1 MQYILGLDF
10 SATPSELTVS
20 LVDGVLVD
28 VQQRKTVDLELLLD
42 GPTLLRGDFASLA
55 PRFSESDSSGTTE
68 LQPQQGESS
77 DSETAA
83 ESPPVGTIDG
93 DPLESPE
100 ALKARINFTVAKLK
114 EALSTLDPVWTACV
128 VTMPP
133 FNNVAMNLSLPFGDA
148 KNLARIVDLEVQ
160 DVVPFDLE
168 DFVVQYSTLGS
179 TTGTNLAAPSS
190 PSSIPSSAGASF
202 GTSSGATTSSGQF
215 DVHIGLAPRSFVR
228 NILSLCKA
236 VGLEPLVMTLPSSTL
251 GAVYHIAR
259 DYFKG
264 NSAILM
270 ARKDAYSLVIN
281 VHGQARVEHT
291 IRPENLAPRHLPESA
306 GGGQEDPQRVV
317 FTALKLMIAAVERK
331 YETRVETLHV
341 LIGPST
347 SPVKMSLLQQVLG
360 RPVESFELKDV
371 VKLSDPQT
379 GISPLSSIF
388 GLDDNPA
395 PVLSNFRAREFSYSP
410 KFGEVLRVLQST
422 WRHMLGAALAIVVAL
437 IGYYAMI
444 EYKLSAMKST
454 LTEQMRSVI
463 PDFNSPDGDFLKT
476 LGAAETK
483 LSDDLGVLSSPSTI
497 TPVDVLVELSERI
510 PSTPGVV
517 VTGLKIY
524 PTKATLTGVAPD
536 LSAIEKIEKELKKNK
551 TDFATVKANPGNASG
566 SRYNFS
572 VEIIYNK

>member
-1 MQYILGLDF
+1 MQYILSLDF
-10 SATPSELTVS
+10 SSNPSELTVS
-20 LVDGVLVD
+20 LVDGMLVE
-28 VQQRKTVDLELLLD
+28 VQQRRTIELELFLD
-42 GPTLLRGDFASLA
+42 GPSLLREEFASLT
-55 PRFSESDSSGTTE
+55 PRFSENGTSALTDSTLPQTNPTDDRFPLPPSPASASDNN
-68 LQPQQGESS
+68 
-77 DSETAA
+77 
-83 ESPPVGTIDG
+83 
-93 DPLESPE
+93 PLESTE
-100 ALKARINFTVAKLK
+100 VLKSRINSTVKRLK
-114 EALSTLDPVWTACV
+114 EALVELDPVWTACV

-160 DVVPFDLE
+160 DVVPFDLD
-168 DFVVQYSTLGS
+168 DFLVQYSSLGS
-179 TTGTNLAAPSS
+179 TSGVTGTVQGTPPGGPST
-190 PSSIPSSAGASF
+190 SASLPTG
-202 GTSSGATTSSGQF
+202 GGQF

-236 VGLEPLVMTLPSSTL
+236 VGLEPLVMTVPSSTL

-270 ARKDAYSLVIN
+270 ARKDAYSLVVN

-291 IRPENLAPRHLPESA
+291 IRPENLAPRNLSDTSEGSA
-306 GGGQEDPQRVV
+306 ADQQRVI

-331 YETRVETLHV
+331 YETRVDTLHV
-341 LIGPST
+341 LVGPST
-347 SPVKMSLLQQVLG
+347 TPVKISLLQQVLG

-371 VKLSDPQT
+371 VKLSDPLT
-379 GISPLSSIF
+379 GIAPLSSIF
-388 GLDDNPA
+388 GLDDSPA

-410 KFGEVLRVLQST
+410 KFGELLRVLQST
-422 WRHMLGAALAIVVAL
+422 WRHVLGAALAVVIAL
-437 IGYYAMI
+437 IGYYGMV
-444 EYKLSAMKST
+444 EYKISSMKSY

-463 PDFNSPDGDFLKT
+463 SDFNAPDGDYLKT
-476 LGAAETK
+476 LGEAEAK
-483 LSDDLGVLSSPSTI
+483 LSEDLGVLSSPSTI

-536 LSAIEKIEKELKKNK
+536 LSAIEKIEKEIKKNK

-572 VEIIYNK
+572 VDIVYSK